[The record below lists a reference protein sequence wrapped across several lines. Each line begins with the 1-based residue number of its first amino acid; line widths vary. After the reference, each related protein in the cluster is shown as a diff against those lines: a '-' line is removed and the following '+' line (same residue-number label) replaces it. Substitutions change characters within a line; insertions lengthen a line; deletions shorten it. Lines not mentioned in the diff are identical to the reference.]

1 MYLGEDATIL
11 FKLGNMSYVMCDL
24 ISKKVLRSVYRT
36 VQWVDKASLLAVMYS
51 AGMFMI
57 EDKLTNRH
65 TKISSRG
72 ASTITDAY

>member
-36 VQWVDKASLLAVMYS
+36 VQWVDKASLLGYQITHY
-51 AGMFMI
+51 MI
-57 EDKLTNRH
+57 GRAH
-65 TKISSRG
+65 V
-72 ASTITDAY
+72 